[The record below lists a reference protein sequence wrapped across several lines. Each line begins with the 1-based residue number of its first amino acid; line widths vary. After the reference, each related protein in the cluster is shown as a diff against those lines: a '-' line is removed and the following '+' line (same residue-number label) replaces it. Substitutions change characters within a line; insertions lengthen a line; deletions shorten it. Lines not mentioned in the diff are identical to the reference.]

1 MKSPANCDTTM
12 AAIQPPTIKV
22 EEAERL
28 KTTEGGLWATGMG
41 DLVFVSLN
49 TLARI
54 AQCVQNSAS
63 TRIRLLRW
71 ISPLYYAAASEARA
85 FDPRCSR
92 KLQVPSYQVV
102 ERPHLTSTCIPP
114 FSHPDRP
121 TLRSQCPS
129 ISPGC
134 GKKLVLRQTR
144 RNSSDPWPRSC
155 HREMAESL
163 S

>member
-1 MKSPANCDTTM
+1 MGN
-12 AAIQPPTIKV
+12 
-22 EEAERL
+22 RY
-28 KTTEGGLWATGMG
+28 G

-114 FSHPDRP
+114 FLP
-121 TLRSQCPS
+121 
-129 ISPGC
+129 
-134 GKKLVLRQTR
+134 
-144 RNSSDPWPRSC
+144 PRS
-155 HREMAESL
+155 HDLEIAMSVNFTRLWKKARAAPNETEFVRSLAEIL
-163 S
+163 SSRDGRKFILTLNQEDAEQCIEIMDQVRSPHLYYS